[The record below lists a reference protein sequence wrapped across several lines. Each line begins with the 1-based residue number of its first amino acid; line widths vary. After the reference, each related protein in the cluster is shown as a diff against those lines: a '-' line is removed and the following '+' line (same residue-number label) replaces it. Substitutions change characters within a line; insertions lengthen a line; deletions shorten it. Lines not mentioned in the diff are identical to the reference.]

1 VSAGLVLGKLRGASS
16 VGGDIVKS
24 RASFLVP
31 VLSFTLAALA
41 LSGLASAE
49 GAGVTE
55 ANPTC
60 STATALLLTGD
71 GNAEPERW
79 AVIRKVV
86 SAEPKWRIV
95 AEAPVNRVEEVAFTR
110 FDVRHTYKGGPT
122 AAYTVQCGH
131 GGTCN
136 EVAQAFRKEN
146 PALSPAPVV
155 ICGDPSN
162 VLVNPRPAP

>member
-1 VSAGLVLGKLRGASS
+1 MKPLQPALAAATTLVLAA
-16 VGGDIVKS
+16 V
-24 RASFLVP
+24 
-31 VLSFTLAALA
+31 ALA
-41 LSGLASAE
+41 GRASAE
-49 GAGVTE
+49 RAGVTE

-71 GNAEPERW
+71 GSAESERW
-79 AVIRKVV
+79 ALIRKLV
-86 SAEPKWRIV
+86 SAEPKWRVV

-136 EVAQAFRKEN
+136 EIAQAFRKEH
-146 PALSPAPVV
+146 PTLSPAPVV

-162 VLVNPRPAP
+162 VLVNPRSAP